1 MYSDSDEESV
11 EVDDD
16 EYSEIYEKFVLQH
29 RLEQAA
35 EEQKFR
41 KDRENFQNAQENLLR
56 QVRISEDGLCRATG
70 TLYGNQRYSDVT
82 LVLGTRRF
90 HAHRLVLCAWS
101 DVFKTMFCNSSWQPN
116 VDEFRTD
123 KNGQPRPKCQDLV
136 EEEYCEEH
144 FGDFIKFLYT
154 ASANLTKDNVL
165 PLALLA
171 DKYLVK
177 ELRELCDEF
186 IREIQNDV
194 SEVVNFIHSAAVFGM
209 SETVELCLKGLRC
222 NFSVLTSDQLL
233 SLESGH
239 LRSLLDSGPNLMVD
253 DEYTLYKK
261 IEPWLDQCQSGET
274 LLSIMKLIRFP
285 YMNALQ
291 LRKVRE
297 TPSFCRAQVMMP
309 ELLRESWQHQA
320 LYNEENHEDLPENF
334 PWPRLYLDSN
344 DASSFDGYSSD
355 QPNKAAIEVRI
366 GGGLTREKFVSWN
379 GKRIGQH
386 QIFKKESFTLFIN
399 ITRIPYS
406 PRRVNVEI
414 GADVNSSKRVHL
426 GVRADDCD
434 GGDSFLFSK
443 CLPPV
448 QAAGVQP
455 SHYHSAYSYSYS
467 SASIR
472 NTQFILPNSTSQ
484 SATWRFYVTAVIEDA
499 ITP

>member
-1 MYSDSDEESV
+1 MFLTDGHELLYLNC
-11 EVDDD
+11 
-16 EYSEIYEKFVLQH
+16 SEIILLYEFL
-29 RLEQAA
+29 LLT
-35 EEQKFR
+35 
-41 KDRENFQNAQENLLR
+41 QNAQQNLLR
-56 QVRISEDGLCRATG
+56 QVRISEDALCRATG

-82 LVLGTRRF
+82 LVLGTRSF
-90 HAHRLVLCAWS
+90 HAHRLVLSAWS

-116 VDEFRTD
+116 VDELRTD
-123 KNGQPRPKCQDLV
+123 TNGQPRPQCQDLV
-136 EEEYCEEH
+136 EEEYCEDH

-154 ASANLTKDNVL
+154 ASADLTKDNVL
-165 PLALLA
+165 PLTLLS

-209 SETVELCLKGLRC
+209 SETVELCLNSLRC

-344 DASSFDGYSSD
+344 DASSVDGYSSD
-355 QPNKAAIEVRI
+355 QPDKAAIEVQN
-366 GGGLTREKFVSWN
+366 GGLTHYKCVLWN

-386 QIFKKESFTLFIN
+386 QIFKKESFTLLIK

-406 PRRVNVEI
+406 PRRVNVKI
-414 GADVNSSKRVHL
+414 VANVNPNKRVHW

-434 GGDSFLFSK
+434 GEDSFFFSK

-448 QAAGVQP
+448 QAADVQP
-455 SHYHSAYSYSYS
+455 LYHSAYSYS
-467 SASIR
+467 SASMGNI
-472 NTQFILPNSTSQ
+472 QFILPYSTSQ
-484 SATWRFYVTAVIEDA
+484 SARRKFYVTAVIEDA